1 MSNLKLLEPIV
12 PPRDAA
18 HEIASREKALRR
30 SQGIT
35 QSELVT
41 RSQVN
46 IGAIRRFEQTGQI
59 SFESLVKICRA
70 LDCEGDLDGL
80 FSKPPYRSTA
90 DVLAAQKAASQKAAA
105 R

>member
-18 HEIASREKALRR
+18 HEVAGREKALRR
-30 SQGIT
+30 SRGIT
-35 QSELVT
+35 QRELAD

-46 IGAIRRFEQTGQI
+46 IGAIRRFEQTGRI

-70 LDCEGDLDGL
+70 LDCESDLDGL

-90 DVLAAQKAASQKAAA
+90 DVLAAQKAAAEKAVM